1 MRCHGRR
8 AVTYVPCRSSP
19 TTFRLALPRD
29 ARAISALYRQAYD
42 PANGSDVREH
52 YPFPQFLDEEC
63 VEDLVRSDVLRW
75 FVADL
80 GDAIVGTCGAVVNI
94 GSPMDRIAE
103 SFGLV
108 IDARWQHQSLG
119 TELFRTLCDSLVSE
133 SAAAFVMAETRT
145 SHAGGWKVVR
155 HCGFVPM
162 GFEPF
167 AHATP
172 AGSEAMLMTGRVS
185 PVVLALRRRPGQAS
199 ARVSLLSR
207 RVLQQLDCVPVE
219 APCQGESADAPT
231 DACGAQARLAM
242 ESAAVCVDGLLR
254 PGGEKLEI
262 HEEPWTGR
270 LPEAARDMPAGAQG
284 IIGLRHLEG
293 HAPGSVRYER
303 SLFVASIDGRMVAH
317 AQTSYD
323 HCDQR
328 LRVIEL
334 RAATDGIAVA
344 LLAHILRQR
353 QAAACGAPF
362 VAVLDARADSQGLIS
377 ALERIG
383 FFPTVYYPALIQ
395 EGGERVDA
403 VQFTWLFGRD
413 FKASRDAVDLS
424 GWPPACAVVA
434 PITNG
439 WQ

>member
-1 MRCHGRR
+1 MTG
-8 AVTYVPCRSSP
+8 VPCRTFSP
-19 TTFRLALPRD
+19 TCRRALPRD
-29 ARAISALYRQAYD
+29 ARAISALYRQAYH
-42 PANGSDVREH
+42 PANGGDAREH

-63 VEDLVRSDVLRW
+63 VEELVRTDVLLW
-75 FVADL
+75 FVAEL
-80 GDAIVGTCGAVVNI
+80 GHTIVGTCGAVVNI
-94 GSPMDRIAE
+94 GGPMDRIAE

-108 IDARWQHQSLG
+108 IDARWQHQNLG

-133 SAAAFVMAETRT
+133 HAAGFIMAETRT
-145 SHAGGWKVVR
+145 SHPGGWKVVR

-185 PVVLALRRRPGQAS
+185 PMVLALRRGPGEAS
-199 ARVSLLSR
+199 ARVCRLSR
-207 RVLQQLDCVPVE
+207 RVLQELDCTPARVTSEV
-219 APCQGESADAPT
+219 ESAVALT
-231 DACGAQARLAM
+231 AACGPQAPLATQ
-242 ESAAVCVDGLLR
+242 AAALCGNGSR
-254 PGGEKLEI
+254 PGVESLEI

-270 LPEAARDMPAGAQG
+270 LPEAARDMPAGAPG
-284 IIGLRHLEG
+284 IISLRRLEG
-293 HAPGSVRYER
+293 LSPGSLRYER

-323 HCDQR
+323 RCDRR
-328 LRVIEL
+328 LRLIEL
-334 RAATDGIAVA
+334 RAATDGIAV
-344 LLAHILRQR
+344 LLIGHILRQR
-353 QAAACGAPF
+353 QAAVHSAPF
-362 VAVLDARADSQGLIS
+362 VAVLDARADDSGLHS

-395 EGGERVDA
+395 EGGERFDA

-413 FKASRDAVDLS
+413 LKASRDAADLS
-424 GWPPACAVVA
+424 EWQLACAIVA